1 MRRFCLALLPTLCL
15 ACAHQQ
21 VDSYYGSRSSLAPL
35 ASASTATTSAADPAS
50 TPDHISEVCR
60 QARVHFDRDDTVLHP
75 DDYPVLQQLAQC
87 LRDDRAQT
95 LRIDGNAD
103 ERGTTDY
110 NLALGDR
117 RARSVAGYLELLGVP
132 RGQLATVSYGKEKPL
147 CAEHDE
153 TCWRENRRAGLNLG
167 H

>member
-1 MRRFCLALLPTLCL
+1 MRRLSLFFLPTLCL

-21 VDSYYGSRSSLAPL
+21 VDDYYGSRGNLPTQ
-35 ASASTATTSAADPAS
+35 SANAAAAANSPRAEAAGAGESAA
-50 TPDHISEVCR
+50 C
-60 QARVHFDRDDTVLHP
+60 QKARVHFDRDDTLLHP
-75 DDYPVLQQLAQC
+75 DDYPVLQKLAQC
-87 LRDDRAQT
+87 LQADPARIV
-95 LRIDGNAD
+95 RIDGNAD

-117 RARSVAGYLELLGVP
+117 RARSVAGYLKLLGV
-132 RGQLATVSYGKEKPL
+132 RSDQLATVSFGKEKPL

-153 TCWRENRRAGLNLG
+153 SCWQQNRRAGLTLG